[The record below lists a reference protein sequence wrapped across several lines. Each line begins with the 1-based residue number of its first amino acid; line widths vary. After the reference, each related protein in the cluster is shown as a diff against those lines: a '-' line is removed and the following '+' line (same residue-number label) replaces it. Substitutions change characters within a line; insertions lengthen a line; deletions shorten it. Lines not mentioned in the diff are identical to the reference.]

1 MRRSRIWRNARLAV
15 RNARAIR
22 DKRGLAIGAA
32 HRDRRSS
39 ARGHCSSSKKK
50 TRRPHALPFLCRTRC
65 PPWTDRASLSQ
76 ACRSRRT
83 RETWATN
90 HGAKHEKHVRGG
102 LQPITTFVL
111 RACSCV
117 RETLCGGRQHREAS
131 DSGGTYRGGF
141 ARQPGDAHR
150 AIVCSPAGPPPRCL
164 QSARAARAVRAPAR
178 ACARSDGRGGG
189 TRDTLI
195 TSPCTVALDSHVKVA
210 RVLCSP
216 CGCVV
221 CSVLLCVVCG
231 GQCEAVTD
239 EHGDGASCAAAA
251 SDAHATEACR
261 LRLRASIGASQRVPA
276 GGLSLPHH
284 GPRTHRWCWKRHGR
298 RAPL

>member
-1 MRRSRIWRNARLAV
+1 MRDWQSGMRGPFGINGAWPSEPRTAIDVHLLGGIARARRRRLAV
-15 RNARAIR
+15 PMLCLSCAELVAHLGQTALLYRRHVEVE
-22 DKRGLAIGAA
+22 GLARPGQQTTAQSMRSTYGAA
-32 HRDRRSS
+32 CNQSRRSCS
-39 ARGHCSSSKKK
+39 GLAAACAKLFVADGSIGKQATRAGRIAEASRGSQEMLTVRSYARRLGHHRAACKV
-50 TRRPHALPFLCRTRC
+50 HAL
-65 PPWTDRASLSQ
+65 RAQ
-76 ACRSRRT
+76 CAR
-83 RETWATN
+83 
-90 HGAKHEKHVRGG
+90 
-102 LQPITTFVL
+102 L
-111 RACSCV
+111 RA
-117 RETLCGGRQHREAS
+117 LGWK
-131 DSGGTYRGGF
+131 
-141 ARQPGDAHR
+141 
-150 AIVCSPAGPPPRCL
+150 
-164 QSARAARAVRAPAR
+164 
-178 ACARSDGRGGG
+178 GGG

-239 EHGDGASCAAAA
+239 DHGDGASCAAAA

>member
-1 MRRSRIWRNARLAV
+1 MTSRHCNATTPHARGNLRGARPLAAPSGVRHVGMQAAKLPSEGGGRLLGCHGVRRSRIWRNARLAV

-111 RACSCV
+111 RASSCV
-117 RETLCGGRQHREAS
+117 RGTLCGGRQHREAS

-164 QSARAARAVRAPAR
+164 QSARAARAQCALLRAPAR
-178 ACARSDGRGGG
+178 ARMEGGG
-189 TRDTLI
+189 
-195 TSPCTVALDSHVKVA
+195 
-210 RVLCSP
+210 VL
-216 CGCVV
+216 
-221 CSVLLCVVCG
+221 
-231 GQCEAVTD
+231 VT
-239 EHGDGASCAAAA
+239 H
-251 SDAHATEACR
+251 
-261 LRLRASIGASQRVPA
+261 
-276 GGLSLPHH
+276 
-284 GPRTHRWCWKRHGR
+284 
-298 RAPL
+298 